1 VCQQGRLVL
10 LLTVDPVSRRHLPV
24 QMTLLEA
31 VAHFGLPD
39 PEILQQAEDAAQQQ
53 LEKQRLVLG
62 AALSKVGRTLQAEVV
77 QDSPAGTSAWCG

>member
-1 VCQQGRLVL
+1 VL

-39 PEILQQAEDAAQQQ
+39 PESLQQAEDAAQQQ

-62 AALSKVGRTLQAEVV
+62 AALSKVGNTLQEAEVI
-77 QDSPAGTSAWCG
+77 QDSSAGTSVCCG